1 MDKYAQFCI
10 FIPLH
15 FIPDLVGIRLLLPLN
30 SRNQQE
36 REQKKRVSH
45 ASNIGVKLMIYYI
58 AETSTLPLLCD
69 IYGKS
74 SWVL

>member
-1 MDKYAQFCI
+1 MDKYAQLGI
-10 FIPLH
+10 FIPPH
-15 FIPDLVGIRLLLPLN
+15 FIPDLVRIRLLLAIN
-30 SRNQQE
+30 GRNQE
-36 REQKKRVSH
+36 EGKEKNSVSH

-74 SWVL
+74 CWVL